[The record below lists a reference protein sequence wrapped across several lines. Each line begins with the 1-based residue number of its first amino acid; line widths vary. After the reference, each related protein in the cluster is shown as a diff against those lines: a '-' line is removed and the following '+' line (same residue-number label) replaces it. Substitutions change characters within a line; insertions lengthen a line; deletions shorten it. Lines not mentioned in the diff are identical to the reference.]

1 MRAIYS
7 YLTYYGEKYVPLNTS
22 PYHCIHGETIMKE
35 VKKEGSDILSKIFFG
50 ESLIEV
56 KGVDN
61 NEIVYLN
68 TDYDELSTEYYVKES
83 ELKNMEAI
91 ISDFSDENYYAI
103 IPQSDDNE
111 KILLLEDDYLPLI
124 NN

>member
-1 MRAIYS
+1 
-7 YLTYYGEKYVPLNTS
+7 
-22 PYHCIHGETIMKE
+22 MKE